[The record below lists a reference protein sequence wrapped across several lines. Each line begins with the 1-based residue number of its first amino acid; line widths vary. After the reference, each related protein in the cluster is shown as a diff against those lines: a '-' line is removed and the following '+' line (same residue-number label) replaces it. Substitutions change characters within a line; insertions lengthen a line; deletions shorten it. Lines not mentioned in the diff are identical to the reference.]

1 MLVLTRKISQQIQIG
16 DGVVITIL
24 QVKGNSVRV
33 GIEAPRE
40 VRVVRGELDPKNDA
54 TTSTSTT
61 AAAAAHDRKPS
72 AGSRASQPG
81 NSWKRP
87 EEKMLTVA
95 GRTFASPRT
104 EVRDVRACPDRS
116 CEAASVAAPSIR
128 PLQRLAAN
136 LFRSSSL
143 PRR

>member
-40 VRVVRGELDPKNDA
+40 VRVVRGELEPKNDA
-54 TTSTSTT
+54 TASTT
-61 AAAAAHDRKPS
+61 AAAAVHDRKPS

-95 GRTFASPRT
+95 GRTFASHRA
-104 EVRDVRACPDRS
+104 EVRDVRALPDRS